1 MSRDFLCIQ
10 NWDRKYWDGEGRN
23 ILKWIYRKSILHR
36 VSLRSSVML
45 KMADSDSL
53 LQRRHSCS
61 LAGVTLVQP
70 IFKYFTISDAIRPTE
85 WQEAASRKH
94 QIAAQSIHLPGTT
107 PYSLIIWDSWVL
119 PEYEMGHDC
128 WHPFTNIQTAFRFYL
143 SPSDKIFWRLNYIH
157 LINFGL
163 RCVSLGNIIPQLMFI
178 GPCIIVIV
186 EE

>member
-1 MSRDFLCIQ
+1 VFHYFYSNQQNKTKRNAVQIPAVPTLCHVIWCIQ
-10 NWDRKYWDGEGRN
+10 NLDRKYRDGEGRN
-23 ILKWIYRKSILHR
+23 LLKLIYRKSIVHR

-61 LAGVTLVQP
+61 LAGATLVQP

-107 PYSLIIWDSWVL
+107 PYSLI
-119 PEYEMGHDC
+119 M
-128 WHPFTNIQTAFRFYL
+128 
-143 SPSDKIFWRLNYIH
+143 
-157 LINFGL
+157 
-163 RCVSLGNIIPQLMFI
+163 
-178 GPCIIVIV
+178 
-186 EE
+186 